1 MLARLPSSRTGVLRS
16 GGRRPVTYLHR
27 PATSKSE
34 VNSMS
39 KIYDAH
45 AYLGNNKGWGAF
57 GLPVPFDGPHW
68 VKYLDYCGF
77 DGVLVAPPGVGAGE
91 DFKPDMDRIADAMK
105 RYPGRFYGFCRL
117 KPRRGKAALEELKR
131 RHGQGFKAVKFN
143 TLDDN
148 YTLADRSLLDPVL
161 ETADKLGGMT
171 MYFHT
176 GDRHGATCQP
186 SMVGNMA
193 ADFPDMTFM
202 IGHCGYPGWTD
213 QIVPTLLRNP
223 NTVCET
229 AGVFNPFIV
238 QGIIDATSADR
249 VLLGSNGPNS
259 PIEIA
264 RLFVQKYLG
273 KLTPAEKAKVA
284 GGNFERWILKIKPAA
299 SKRPAASGKGRHA

>member
-1 MLARLPSSRTGVLRS
+1 MAKV
-16 GGRRPVTYLHR
+16 
-27 PATSKSE
+27 
-34 VNSMS
+34 
-39 KIYDAH
+39 YDAH

-57 GLPVPFDGPHW
+57 GLPVPFDGPQW

-77 DGVLVAPPGVGAGE
+77 DGALVAPPGVGAGE
-91 DFKPDMDRIADAMK
+91 DFKPDMDRIADAVK

-148 YTLADRSLLDPVL
+148 YALSDRSLLDPIL
-161 ETADKLGGMT
+161 ETADRLGGMT

-176 GDRHGATCQP
+176 GDRHGTTCQP
-186 SMVGNMA
+186 AMVADMA

-202 IGHCGYPGWTD
+202 IGHCGFPGWTD
-213 QIVPTLLRNP
+213 QIVPALLRCP

-229 AGVFNPFIV
+229 AGVFNPYIV

-249 VLLGSNGPNS
+249 VLMGSNGPNS
-259 PIEIA
+259 PVEIA
-264 RLFVQKYLG
+264 RLFVQNHLG
-273 KLTPAEKAKVA
+273 KLTQEEKAKVA
-284 GGNFERWILKIKPAA
+284 GGNFERWILKKEPTASRSPAM
-299 SKRPAASGKGRHA
+299 SGRGR